1 MVEWGVGHPG
11 VYAVNSALG
20 WISAIAE
27 WFGQF
32 IPRWIIVPTTHGAVK
47 FVRGHT
53 VVKLGAGWH
62 MYWPLMTQVTVYPVA
77 RQANDLRAQTIV
89 TRDDKTAVVA
99 GLIVFEVS
107 DLEALVA
114 QTFDPDDTI
123 RDVALSAIHDVC
135 IQYDWQGLHAAA
147 QSGALDRDLLK
158 ETRRNLE
165 RYGVKVLK
173 MALTDLAPCR
183 VFRLVQTSVQSAG
196 AA

>member
-1 MVEWGVGHPG
+1 MEG
-11 VYAVNSALG
+11 ALG

-32 IPRWIIVPTTHGAVK
+32 IPRWVIVPTTMGAVK
-47 FVRGHT
+47 FVRGSR
-53 VVKLGAGWH
+53 VVKLSAGWH
-62 MYWPLMTQVTVYPVA
+62 LYWPLTTQMTIYPVV

-89 TRDDKTAVVA
+89 TKDNHTAVIA
-99 GLIVFEVS
+99 GLIVYEVS
-107 DLEALVA
+107 DIEALVA

-123 RDVALSAIHDVC
+123 RDIALSAIHDAC
-135 IQYDWQGLHAAA
+135 IQYTWDGLHLAA

-165 RYGVKVLK
+165 RYGVRVLK

-183 VFRLVQTSVQSAG
+183 VFRLVQTNVQSVG
-196 AA
+196 VS

>member
-1 MVEWGVGHPG
+1 MDG
-11 VYAVNSALG
+11 ALG

-47 FVRGHT
+47 FVYGDR
-53 VVKLGAGWH
+53 VVTLRAGWH
-62 MYWPLMTQVTVYPVA
+62 LYWPLTTQMTVYPVA

-89 TRDDKTAVVA
+89 TKDNKTAVVA
-99 GLIVFEVS
+99 GLIVYEVP
-107 DLEALVA
+107 DIELLVA

-135 IQYDWQGLHAAA
+135 IQYSWDDLHAAA

-158 ETRRNLE
+158 EARRNLE

-183 VFRLVQTSVQSAG
+183 VFRLVQTG
-196 AA
+196 AHASGVS